1 MICPDFAQIWLG
13 NLGPLTLHYP
23 FLKFYG
29 RSVDKKMIRPCPGTR
44 KALVK
49 GNWKAAAITILL
61 GRIPRII
68 LVIEKI
74 IMIWQTRKKILIVKK
89 LH

>member
-1 MICPDFAQIWLG
+1 M
-13 NLGPLTLHYP
+13 
-23 FLKFYG
+23 
-29 RSVDKKMIRPCPGTR
+29 
-44 KALVK
+44 K